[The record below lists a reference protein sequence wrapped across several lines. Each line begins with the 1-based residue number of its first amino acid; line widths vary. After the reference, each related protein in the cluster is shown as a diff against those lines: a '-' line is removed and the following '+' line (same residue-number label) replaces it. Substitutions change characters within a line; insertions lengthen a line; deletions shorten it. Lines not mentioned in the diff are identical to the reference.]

1 MTCQGILP
9 VSYTH
14 LDVYKRQGYL
24 TVTPLQMA
32 AFYRSMINGGKLG
45 DPTLIP
51 GPHANEKA
59 ICSTQTCRLL
69 QEALVLATQK
79 GGTGEAAW
87 VPGLGS
93 AGKTGTAEVDG
104 TSSHSH
110 AWFVGWSP
118 VMVPEYVICVFAER
132 AGSGPALAA
141 PIFRKIAAQLLL
153 CQ

>member
-1 MTCQGILP
+1 LNGTDLWLRQETEVPLP
-9 VSYTH
+9 DELRGLLPAPYSM
-14 LDVYKRQGYL
+14 LPGDVANYSIGQGYL

-87 VPGLGS
+87 VPGLGECRQNGNCRS
-93 AGKTGTAEVDG
+93 
-104 TSSHSH
+104 
-110 AWFVGWSP
+110 
-118 VMVPEYVICVFAER
+118 
-132 AGSGPALAA
+132 
-141 PIFRKIAAQLLL
+141 
-153 CQ
+153 